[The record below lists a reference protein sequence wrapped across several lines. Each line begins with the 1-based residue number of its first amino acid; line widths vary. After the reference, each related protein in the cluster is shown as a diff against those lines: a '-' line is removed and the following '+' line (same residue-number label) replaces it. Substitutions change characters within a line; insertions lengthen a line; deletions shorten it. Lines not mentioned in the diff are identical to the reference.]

1 MALNTKILNDFNYNK
16 TVKII
21 NGNCNIRKGP
31 KTSYDIV
38 KVAKEGE
45 IYEYAGETSED
56 GWNKITIGWVSGKY
70 SELA

>member
-1 MALNTKILNDFNYNK
+1 M
-16 TVKII
+16 
-21 NGNCNIRKGP
+21 RKGP
-31 KTSYDIV
+31 KTSYAIV

-70 SELA
+70 SELV